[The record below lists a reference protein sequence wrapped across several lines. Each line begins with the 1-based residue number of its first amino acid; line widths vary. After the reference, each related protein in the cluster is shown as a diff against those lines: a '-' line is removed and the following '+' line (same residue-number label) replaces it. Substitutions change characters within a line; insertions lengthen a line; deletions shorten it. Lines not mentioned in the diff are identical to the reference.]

1 MELLTPTF
9 GGINLED
16 IAQPKCFSIFDTH
29 QDPPGNPEWQDDQQ
43 GAATACSPG
52 S

>member
-9 GGINLED
+9 GGINLEG
-16 IAQPKCFSIFDTH
+16 IAQPKCFSNHDTLKTRLEIASGRTTSRARL
-29 QDPPGNPEWQDDQQ
+29 PP
-43 GAATACSPG
+43 APG